1 MLRIRCVVE
10 RITYQN
16 PDNGYSVLK
25 VAVKGYD
32 DLVTVV
38 GNLLDASVGSVL
50 LIEGN
55 WKVDAK
61 YGRQFCAEIWE
72 EVMPATI
79 YGIEKYLGSGLIK
92 GVGPQFAKRIVAK
105 FGTDTISVI
114 EDTPDRLLEVYGIG
128 KKRVDKIKES
138 WEKQKEIKNIMLFLQ
153 SNGVST
159 AFAAKIYKTY
169 GNESIDKVKE
179 NPFRLADDI
188 WGIGFKTADSIA
200 EKLGFGKCDYVR
212 CRSGIM
218 YTLNALADEG
228 HVYAVEEQLIEKA
241 IALLEADRDSITAAL
256 EQMLKN
262 QDLILDED
270 AIYLPPFYYA
280 ETGTANKLIKIANAP
295 SSVAVNGDVDLELI
309 GKRTG
314 MQYDSVQAE
323 AITSAMHSKVMILT
337 GGPGTGKTTTTQGI
351 IAAMQMAGMEVL
363 LAAPTGRAAKRMTEA
378 TGIES
383 KTIHRLLEFKPPEGY
398 QRNEENPLEG
408 DALIVDEASMIDIV
422 LMNSLLKAMP
432 LGMRLI
438 LVGDI
443 DQLPS
448 VGAGNVLR
456 DLIDS
461 DRFQVVRLTRIF
473 RQAQSSRIIMNAH
486 RINRGR
492 NPEIKNTADSDFFFL
507 EEDDPEKAADV
518 IVDLVTRRLPGRYH
532 VKPSSIQVLTPM
544 QRGIVGA
551 ANLNQRLQEVLN
563 QNEACLRRSGTIF
576 RLYDKVM
583 QIKNN
588 YEKEVFNGD
597 IGRIMSVNMED
608 RELTVRF
615 DDRDIIYDVTELDEL
630 VHAYATTIH
639 KAQGSEFPIVVMP
652 VLMTHYVMLQRN
664 LVYTGITRAKK
675 LLVLV
680 GSSKALDYAIR
691 HVTVSER
698 NTKLCERLGG
708 DHSKQRRL
716 DTLFNRLSRSEFRSR
731 FKLDENDIH
740 MIQEKGID
748 VIQSHALDF
757 VTQRLAPAE
766 PANDGKQTPMRGH
779 PVFKAQHATACC
791 CRKCLKKWHG
801 IETGTELTSDQIQ
814 YVVDVL
820 MEWITRQ
827 AE

>member
-61 YGRQFCAEIWE
+61 YGRQFCAETWE

-280 ETGTANKLIKIANAP
+280 ETGTANKLIKIANVPA
-295 SSVAVNGDVDLELI
+295 SVAVNGDVDLELI

-486 RINRGR
+486 RINHGR

-551 ANLNQRLQEVLN
+551 ANLNQRLQ
-563 QNEACLRRSGTIF
+563 
-576 RLYDKVM
+576 
-583 QIKNN
+583 
-588 YEKEVFNGD
+588 
-597 IGRIMSVNMED
+597 
-608 RELTVRF
+608 
-615 DDRDIIYDVTELDEL
+615 
-630 VHAYATTIH
+630 
-639 KAQGSEFPIVVMP
+639 
-652 VLMTHYVMLQRN
+652 
-664 LVYTGITRAKK
+664 
-675 LLVLV
+675 
-680 GSSKALDYAIR
+680 
-691 HVTVSER
+691 
-698 NTKLCERLGG
+698 
-708 DHSKQRRL
+708 
-716 DTLFNRLSRSEFRSR
+716 
-731 FKLDENDIH
+731 
-740 MIQEKGID
+740 
-748 VIQSHALDF
+748 
-757 VTQRLAPAE
+757 
-766 PANDGKQTPMRGH
+766 
-779 PVFKAQHATACC
+779 
-791 CRKCLKKWHG
+791 
-801 IETGTELTSDQIQ
+801 
-814 YVVDVL
+814 
-820 MEWITRQ
+820 
-827 AE
+827 